1 LGGRRGGILER
12 EQGVREMVKGLAHA
26 IGVGEGEEDVVATV
40 VVYSGGEIETPSPV
54 FCP

>member
-1 LGGRRGGILER
+1 MI
-12 EQGVREMVKGLAHA
+12 KGLTHA
-26 IGVGEGEEDVVATV
+26 IGVGEREEDVVAAV